1 MVRTRHRPLLSWTL
15 HCPTCGTDVSAVGF
29 PHRSGTDCGHRPSFL
44 AQIPV
49 VEVLEESL
57 DLVGRGRDGRSGM
70 PAEGAQCTVDA
81 WAHVEHVSETLF
93 DGRLLDRA
101 IGGHEVEADIGAPGS
116 LGDAHE

>member
-1 MVRTRHRPLLSWTL
+1 
-15 HCPTCGTDVSAVGF
+15 
-29 PHRSGTDCGHRPSFL
+29 
-44 AQIPV
+44 
-49 VEVLEESL
+49 
-57 DLVGRGRDGRSGM
+57 M
-70 PAEGAQCTVDA
+70 PAEGAQCSLDA